1 MDTLKINKAKNK
13 TTTNINAKKDDFFS
27 ENASFF
33 PESSK
38 IWEQHILKSLE
49 KKEALDQFLT
59 RWYQK
64 KIVFLCSAGK
74 NFHIWLQNFFLN
86 HNNVFLTISIVAHK
100 LSTVLIG
107 LSKNEKTNKFV
118 GHWSGEGLC
127 CKVSPIWGATVN
139 SAVNK

>member
-59 RWYQK
+59 SWYQN
-64 KIVFLCSAGK
+64 KIFFFVGK
-74 NFHIWLQNFFLN
+74 NFFF
-86 HNNVFLTISIVAHK
+86 SVARK
-100 LSTVLIG
+100 AEGQAT
-107 LSKNEKTNKFV
+107 EKKKF
-118 GHWSGEGLC
+118 C
-127 CKVSPIWGATVN
+127 PTK
-139 SAVNK
+139 K